1 MSAIRRLYRGENDI
15 NFVKWWRRGLI
26 LSAVL
31 IVISVASLF
40 TRGLNLGI
48 DFEGGVSW
56 EVKAPGVSVPDARS
70 ALDGVGEGQAKIQ
83 IVGTDTLR
91 VQGSAASDGKQ
102 DEVRQVLAD
111 LAQTDTSEV
120 TVSTVGPSWGKE
132 VTKSAERALAAFL
145 AFILLY
151 LSIRLEWKMAVG
163 AVLAMVHDV
172 VISVGVYSI
181 FQLEVTPPT
190 VIAFLTILGYSIYDT
205 IVVFDKVK
213 ENQARPALAT
223 RVTYTELSS
232 LSMNQVLLR
241 SLNTSVVAILP
252 VISMLVVGAGILGAV
267 TLEEFAI
274 ALLVGMISGAYS
286 SIFVAAP
293 IVVWLKERE
302 PRNRAL
308 TERLATGRVTGGSK
322 VSRSEALADYN
333 EAVADEL
340 VAESVAGDDAGSID
354 ARSAPAATGR
364 AAPTRKAGGST
375 ATRPVATPSTPIPPR
390 PRKKGK
396 KR

>member
-1 MSAIRRLYRGENDI
+1 MSAIGRLYRGENDI

-31 IVISVASLF
+31 IVVSVLSLF

-56 EVKAPGVSVPDARS
+56 EVKAPGVSVSDARA

-83 IVGTDTLR
+83 IVGTETLR
-91 VQGSAASDGKQ
+91 VQGAASSDGKQ
-102 DEVRQVLAD
+102 EEVRQVLAD
-111 LAQTDTSEV
+111 LAKADPAEV
-120 TVSTVGPSWGKE
+120 TISTVGPSWGKE
-132 VTKSAERALAAFL
+132 ITKSAERALVVFL
-145 AFILLY
+145 AAILLY

-163 AVLAMVHDV
+163 AVTAMVHDV
-172 VISVGVYSI
+172 VISVGVYSV

-241 SLNTSVVAILP
+241 SVNTSVVAILP

-308 TERLATGRVTGGSK
+308 AERLATGRVTGGSRA
-322 VSRSEALADYN
+322 SRSEARADYDV
-333 EAVADEL
+333 AVASEIAAD
-340 VAESVAGDDAGSID
+340 AEGDTDMAGTPSSSASSGGTPSS
-354 ARSAPAATGR
+354 AR
-364 AAPTRKAGGST
+364 ST
-375 ATRPVATPSTPIPPR
+375 ATRAPVAPPGAIPPR